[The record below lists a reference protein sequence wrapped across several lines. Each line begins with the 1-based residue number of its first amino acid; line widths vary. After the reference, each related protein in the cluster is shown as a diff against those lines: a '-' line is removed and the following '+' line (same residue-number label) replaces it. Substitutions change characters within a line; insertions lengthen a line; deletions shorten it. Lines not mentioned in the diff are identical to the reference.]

1 MMIYVA
7 CSAWVYAGPH
17 PRDKSLLSQSCH
29 SFKAVIYSVCDVSLG
44 FGVDVHK

>member
-1 MMIYVA
+1 MWRVLRGFMLVCIPEISPYLVR
-7 CSAWVYAGPH
+7 V
-17 PRDKSLLSQSCH
+17 DH